1 MWHSVELEQSLA
13 RMKYMLSVASVI
25 IIIMKEHTGK
35 EGSGMSAFWTGPCLD
50 GDLKDKTRL
59 GS

>member
-1 MWHSVELEQSLA
+1 MLHSVELAYTSSGPGSA
-13 RMKYMLSVASVI
+13 VI
-25 IIIMKEHTGK
+25 VIIMKEHTGK
-35 EGSGMSAFWTGPCLD
+35 EGSGMSALWTGQCLD